1 MNDIAWFREK
11 LRKSA
16 ETESTDC
23 TPLVE
28 WLEDWRATTGF
39 AAELVPLNSLRG
51 WRIDPQTGD
60 VAHESGP
67 FFGISGVRVTAQ
79 GTREVMSWDQPIYT
93 QPEGGVLAMLC
104 EESADGSEIRFL
116 LQAKAE
122 PGNLG
127 ILQFA
132 PSAQATWS
140 NLRRAHKGKKP
151 PLSEYLLGEADCQL
165 VYAAEHN
172 EEGGR
177 FWQKSNSNR
186 LILTKPGEL
195 DPETLGGMFVW
206 ASLGQIK
213 DLALRDNV
221 LNPFVKTI
229 IAPL

>member
-16 ETESTDC
+16 ETEATDC
-23 TPLVE
+23 SPLVE
-28 WLEDWRATTGF
+28 WLEAKRATAGF
-39 AAELVPLNSLRG
+39 TAELVPLNSLRG
-51 WRIDPQTGD
+51 WKIDPQTGD
-60 VAHESGP
+60 VAHESGQ

-79 GTREVMSWDQPIYT
+79 GLREVMSWDQPIYT

-104 EESADGSEIRFL
+104 EESADGAEIRFL

-195 DPETLGGMFVW
+195 DPEALGGMFVW